1 MHMPIYTGALML
13 ACVSIREAY
22 EKTYINHIK
31 TYICVNKD
39 DRFHFKKMLSQ
50 ELNVISGRKL
60 RNNTKWKR
68 SNVR

>member
-39 DRFHFKKMLSQ
+39 DRFHFKK
-50 ELNVISGRKL
+50 NVITGAQRKI
-60 RNNTKWKR
+60 RQETTKQY
-68 SNVR
+68 